1 MIAFDTNHLLCHVLD
16 DDPKQCARF
25 RFLVESAKSS
35 SEQIQLFDLVLL
47 EACWVLQSVLSD
59 DRDGWSHILN
69 NQLQDPVFSL
79 DSSSRVW
86 KALERYCRGRA
97 DFADYLI
104 LGQSEAIGAKLETFD
119 KQLKKEM

>member
-1 MIAFDTNHLLCHVLD
+1 MIAFDTNHLLHYVLD
-16 DDPKQCARF
+16 DEPKQCARV

-47 EACWVLQSVLSD
+47 EACRVLQSVLGVD
-59 DRDGWSHILN
+59 PDGWSHILN
-69 NQLQDPVFSL
+69 NLLQDPVFSF

-86 KALERYCRGRA
+86 KALERYRKGRA

-104 LGQSEAIGAKLETFD
+104 LGQSEAIGAKLETFAQ
-119 KQLKKEM
+119 QLKKEM

>member
-1 MIAFDTNHLLCHVLD
+1 MIAFDTNHLLHPVLD
-16 DDPKQCARF
+16 DETKQCARV
-25 RFLVESAKSS
+25 RFLVESAKST

-47 EACWVLQSVLSD
+47 EACWVLQSVLGV
-59 DRDGWSHILN
+59 DRDGWCHILN
-69 NQLQDPVFSL
+69 NLLQDPVFSF

-86 KALERYCRGRA
+86 KALERYRKGRA

-119 KQLKKEM
+119 KQLN